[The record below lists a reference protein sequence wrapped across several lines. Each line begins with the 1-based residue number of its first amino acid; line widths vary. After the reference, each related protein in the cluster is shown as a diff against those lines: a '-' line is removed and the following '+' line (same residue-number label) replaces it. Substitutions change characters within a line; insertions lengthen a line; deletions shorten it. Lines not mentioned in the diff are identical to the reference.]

1 MRISTI
7 LLSWLLR
14 RKILMDE
21 KEIRTVNISTTSNGE
36 DLFLADYFSGEKG
49 AYLEIGCNHP
59 RLYNL
64 TYNLYG
70 KGWRGVCVDPNPLF
84 AGEFKKKRS
93 RDVFLNSAMG
103 DPKTCFTYHEYVYDQ
118 LNHLTVSGSPP
129 RPQGQSK
136 LIQSSSIPTLSWMDL
151 MGMVRSEFKAFDLL
165 LIDAECQSTELL
177 VTAPSPEF
185 LSPKVIVVEAPSD
198 LEVSRCKEK
207 LEPLGY
213 LLLLQFPKSGNLY
226 FFR

>member
-14 RKILMDE
+14 KKILMDE

-70 KGWRGVCVDPNPLF
+70 KGWRGVCVDPNPSF
-84 AGEFKKKRS
+84 GNEFLKKRP
-93 RDVFLNSAMG
+93 RDFFLNNALG
-103 DPKTCFTYHEYVYDQ
+103 DPATRFAYHEYSFDQ
-118 LNHLTVSGSPP
+118 LNHLTIFGAQP
-129 RPQGQSK
+129 RPQGQSQLLRSSPIATISWED
-136 LIQSSSIPTLSWMDL
+136 LIERTKK
-151 MGMVRSEFKAFDLL
+151 EFVGFDLL
-165 LIDAECQSTELL
+165 LIDAECQSVELL
-177 VTAPSPEF
+177 VAAPIPDLLF
-185 LSPKVIVVEAPSD
+185 PRVIVVEAPVD
-198 LEVSRCKEK
+198 VEANCVKEK
-207 LEPLGY
+207 LGPLGY
-213 LLLLQFPKSGNLY
+213 RPLLQFPKSGNLY

>member
-1 MRISTI
+1 
-7 LLSWLLR
+7 
-14 RKILMDE
+14 
-21 KEIRTVNISTTSNGE
+21 
-36 DLFLADYFSGEKG
+36 
-49 AYLEIGCNHP
+49 
-59 RLYNL
+59 
-64 TYNLYG
+64 
-70 KGWRGVCVDPNPLF
+70 
-84 AGEFKKKRS
+84 
-93 RDVFLNSAMG
+93 
-103 DPKTCFTYHEYVYDQ
+103 
-118 LNHLTVSGSPP
+118 
-129 RPQGQSK
+129 
-136 LIQSSSIPTLSWMDL
+136 MDL

-177 VTAPSPEF
+177 VTAPIPEF